1 LRPQVVAGDCS
12 GDVLIAEARL
22 AGEIAGA
29 PGHETS
35 IPGDLVAFSWL
46 DLIVVVAYLVAIT
59 AFGAHFSKGQRT
71 LHDYFLGG
79 RRLPWWAIAFSVVSA
94 ETSILTIISTPG
106 IAYATDMGFLQLVF
120 GYLVARVVVSF
131 ILIPK
136 YFAGE
141 LYTAYQLIEKRFGRE
156 LKIFTAVLFLATRA
170 LAEGVRV
177 FAISIVI
184 EVIFK
189 TGVFTAILIITGL
202 TLFYTFKGGLT
213 AVIWTDVTQLSIY
226 LTGTVIALFIAVHAI
241 PGGWGEVARLAAPAG
256 KFTIFDFNFNWHQP
270 YLFWSGLVGGTFLTT
285 ASHGTDQLIVQ
296 RLLAARNKRQ
306 SQSALLSSGLVIL
319 FQFTLFLLVGV
330 VLFAFYH
337 HFPPARAFSR
347 PDKVFPTFVVTRL
360 PRGLAGLLTAAIIAA
375 AMANLSAAFNS
386 LASSSVM
393 DFYKPLFRPDAGQD
407 HYLRVSRGMT
417 LVWGAVLV
425 VIALI
430 AQHAK
435 ESVLELAL
443 TIASVPYGSM
453 LGIFLLGV
461 LTKTANPRGTLA
473 GALLGLATLIGV
485 VIAGRFGLVTIAW
498 TWYVAIGTLVTF
510 AGGWLA
516 SRILRPAATA

>member
-1 LRPQVVAGDCS
+1 L
-12 GDVLIAEARL
+12 
-22 AGEIAGA
+22 
-29 PGHETS
+29 
-35 IPGDLVAFSWL
+35 AFSWL
-46 DLIVVVAYLVAIT
+46 DLIVVVAYLIAIT
-59 AFGAHFSKGQRT
+59 AFGAHFSKGQHT

-131 ILIPK
+131 VLIPK

-141 LYTAYQLIEKRFGRE
+141 LYTAYQLIERRFGRG
-156 LKIFTAVLFLATRA
+156 LKLFTAVLFLTTRA

-189 TGVFTAILIITGL
+189 TGVFTAILIITAL
-202 TLFYTFKGGLT
+202 TLFYTFKGGFT
-213 AVIWTDVTQLSIY
+213 AVIWTDVTQLTIY
-226 LTGTVIALFIAVHAI
+226 LTGTAIALFLAVHAI
-241 PGGWGEVARLAAPAG
+241 PGGWSEVVNLATASTD
-256 KFTIFDFNFNWHQP
+256 KFAVFNFHFNWHQP

-296 RLLAARNKRQ
+296 RLLAAKNKAQ
-306 SQSALLSSGLVIL
+306 SQGALLASGLVIL
-319 FQFTLFLLVGV
+319 FQFTLFLVVGV

-337 HFPPARAFSR
+337 HFPPAQEFSR
-347 PDKVFPTFVVTRL
+347 PDKVFPTFVVTQL

-393 DFYKPLFRPDAGQD
+393 DFYKPLFRPDADQS
-407 HYLRVSRGMT
+407 HYLRVSRAMT
-417 LVWGAVLV
+417 LVWGVVLV
-425 VIALI
+425 AIALV
-430 AQHAK
+430 AQYAK

-461 LTKTANPRGTLA
+461 LTKRASSRGTLI
-473 GALLGLATLIGV
+473 GAVLGLATLVAIVIGE
-485 VIAGRFGLVTIAW
+485 RFGLVSIAW
-498 TWYVAIGTLVTF
+498 TWYVAIGTMVTF

-516 SRILRPAATA
+516 SRILEPATAA